1 MAWTKEQEEAI
12 YKRGA
17 NILVSAGAGSGKTT
31 VLSARVL
38 EYVKQGNSVK
48 DLLILTFTKA
58 AALEMKDRIY
68 KQLKNNGYLAEANAA
83 LTSDITTFDAYSLNI
98 VKKYYYL
105 LGIDKEVGIADS
117 NVIKHEKKKII
128 TNLFNDLYA
137 KEDKDFFNFLI
148 HQNVKDDTNII
159 KGILTLSEQLELLV
173 DPKEY
178 LLNYANNYFNPTQID
193 NTIKDFVQVIATEFN
208 YTLETFLT
216 LKLQD
221 MFVSLLSAMN
231 FPRILQTILTTKRI
245 MKA

>member
-105 LGIDKEVGIADS
+105 LGIDRER
-117 NVIKHEKKKII
+117 
-128 TNLFNDLYA
+128 YC
-137 KEDKDFFNFLI
+137 
-148 HQNVKDDTNII
+148 
-159 KGILTLSEQLELLV
+159 
-173 DPKEY
+173 
-178 LLNYANNYFNPTQID
+178 
-193 NTIKDFVQVIATEFN
+193 
-208 YTLETFLT
+208 
-216 LKLQD
+216 
-221 MFVSLLSAMN
+221 
-231 FPRILQTILTTKRI
+231 R
-245 MKA
+245 